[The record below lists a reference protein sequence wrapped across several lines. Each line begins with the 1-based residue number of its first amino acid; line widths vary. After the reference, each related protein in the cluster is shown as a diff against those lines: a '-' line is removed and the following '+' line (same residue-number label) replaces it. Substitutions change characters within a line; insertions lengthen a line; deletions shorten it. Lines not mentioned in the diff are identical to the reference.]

1 MSPSRSSTARAA
13 MSSIVALAA
22 ILVAARAS
30 ADDERVIAGVEGAVI
45 FPVTS
50 PQVDR
55 LYPGGT
61 VSAAAQFSVTKFL
74 MPLFRARGAFLVSQ
88 PWVGGGPDYLVSLTG
103 GMRFRPRGIAH
114 PEEPSRA
121 SCIWAEVDAGVAVW
135 NGLWRPTFEAA
146 IGFGFVVDDVTLGPV
161 VRFVHV
167 LSIENGDGPDAYLMT
182 VGLEVLFNDAR

>member
-1 MSPSRSSTARAA
+1 MSRAP
-13 MSSIVALAA
+13 SSIGSLALIAA
-22 ILVAARAS
+22 VLSVLLTPAIAAAEG
-30 ADDERVIAGVEGAVI
+30 DRVIVGLEGALI

-61 VSAAAQFSVTKFL
+61 FSVATQFSVTNYL
-74 MPLFRARGAFLVSQ
+74 MPLLRARGGFLISQ
-88 PWVGGGPDYLVSLTG
+88 PQLNAGPDYLVSVMG

-135 NGLWRPTFEAA
+135 NGLLRPTFEGA
-146 IGFGFVVDDVTLGPV
+146 IGFGFLVDDVTMGPV
-161 VRFVHV
+161 VRFAHV
-167 LSIENGDGPDAYLMT
+167 LSTEPSDGPDAFLMT
-182 VGLEVLFNDAR
+182 VGLEILLNDAR

>member
-1 MSPSRSSTARAA
+1 MSRAPSSTGSFAVIAA
-13 MSSIVALAA
+13 VLSVLLTPAIAA
-22 ILVAARAS
+22 AEG
-30 ADDERVIAGVEGAVI
+30 ERVIVGLEGALI

-61 VSAAAQFSVTKFL
+61 LSVATQLSVTNYL
-74 MPLFRARGAFLVSQ
+74 MPLLRARGGFLISQ
-88 PWVGGGPDYLVSLTG
+88 PQLNAGPDYLVSVMG

-135 NGLWRPTFEAA
+135 NGLVRPTFEGA
-146 IGFGFVVDDVTLGPV
+146 IGFGFLVDDVTMGPV
-161 VRFVHV
+161 VRFAHV
-167 LSIENGDGPDAYLMT
+167 LSTEASDGPDAFLMT
-182 VGLEVLFNDAR
+182 VGLEILLNDAR